1 MVLALALA
9 DACRLIDKFTRFAGE
24 LFGMLIA
31 VLFMQVGVK
40 GIIKE
45 FGAPHGAPGA
55 VASPPDA
62 ATRLANTANGLWA
75 LVLAA
80 ALLSASLASRRAR
93 HWRFLRGW
101 ARGALADYGCP
112 LAFVAVT
119 ALSFALRAVPGA
131 PRRVTTPNTW
141 ELGPSSFLV
150 GGRMAQVPPE
160 FVAAALV
167 PALVIA
173 VLFFFDHNV
182 SSQMAQQKEFNLR
195 RPPAYHYDFLL
206 LGLLTLLCGLL
217 GLPPVNGVLPQAPMH
232 TRALATLKAQ
242 AAKAATKQAASQA
255 NLTET
260 ASARGPPPPRAG
272 PSAGKEDGSN
282 GGDALLVDGRGEVEV
297 LPLEVN
303 EQRVSALLQSL
314 FVAVALALTPA
325 IRLVPT
331 SVLWGYFAFMSLES
345 LPGSQ
350 FWERLLLLATD
361 PKRRHVVLER
371 PHAAY
376 LQLVPFRA
384 VAAFTALQLALLSG
398 VWALTTFGG
407 VASFLFPLPIMA
419 LVPLRQYALP
429 LIFSRHAGGMG
440 GAGLQRQ
447 CHAAPQF

>member
-1 MVLALALA
+1 MFP
-9 DACRLIDKFTRFAGE
+9 RLINAPAHT
-24 LFGMLIA
+24 
-31 VLFMQVGVK
+31 Q

-206 LGLLTLLCGLL
+206 LGLL
-217 GLPPVNGVLPQAPMH
+217 VS
-232 TRALATLKAQ
+232 R
-242 AAKAATKQAASQA
+242 AASTFCASCWPRGCCSSRLQA
-255 NLTET
+255 ICAAME
-260 ASARGPPPPRAG
+260 S
-272 PSAGKEDGSN
+272 GS
-282 GGDALLVDGRGEVEV
+282 EV
-297 LPLEVN
+297 
-303 EQRVSALLQSL
+303 
-314 FVAVALALTPA
+314 F
-325 IRLVPT
+325 
-331 SVLWGYFAFMSLES
+331 
-345 LPGSQ
+345 
-350 FWERLLLLATD
+350 
-361 PKRRHVVLER
+361 
-371 PHAAY
+371 
-376 LQLVPFRA
+376 
-384 VAAFTALQLALLSG
+384 
-398 VWALTTFGG
+398 
-407 VASFLFPLPIMA
+407 
-419 LVPLRQYALP
+419 
-429 LIFSRHAGGMG
+429 
-440 GAGLQRQ
+440 
-447 CHAAPQF
+447 